1 MGMKKGKI
9 KFKFKFIIKEK
20 TMTSFSLGHNIKC
33 RSVRKMRGRE
43 RLGRKM
49 QSRESEGAEK

>member
-1 MGMKKGKI
+1 MKKGKI